1 MSWSEALWW
10 LPTAA
15 VIAMTALGVFAVAV
29 QQPARPARTVWLAA
43 LVFIGAVTIGASV
56 WQQRA
61 TNAALGGTA
70 ERLAAMRQR
79 IDEIGGLLPG
89 GPRATPGETFDSVT
103 AAFRALTAR
112 IEELEDQIRALRE
125 KTRSRGIEKETAARL
140 VSYLRQA
147 GSHRV
152 VVSCA
157 PDDMEAFNYANQ
169 IATLLREAGWEALGP
184 EKTAIFGEA
193 PAMGVRLF
201 VRPGAV
207 TPEAARILIDA
218 FTRFNVSYQ
227 SGIAPSDA
235 IPDPW
240 TTEIFVSHKP

>member
-1 MSWSEALWW
+1 MWWSEALWW

-15 VIAMTALGVFAVAV
+15 VILMTGLGVAAAAM
-29 QQPARPARTVWLAA
+29 QPARPARSFWLAL
-43 LVFIGAVTIGASV
+43 LVFGGALAIGASV

-61 TNAALGGTA
+61 THAALGGTA
-70 ERLAAMRQR
+70 ERLGAMRQR
-79 IDEIGGLLPG
+79 LDEIGGLLPG
-89 GPRATPGETFDSVT
+89 GPRATPGETFDSV
-103 AAFRALTAR
+103 AKAFRSLNAR

-125 KTRSRGIEKETAARL
+125 KTRSRGIEKESVAELTDF
-140 VSYLRQA
+140 LRQA

-169 IATLLREAGWEALGP
+169 IATLLRESGWDALGP
-184 EKTAIFGEA
+184 EKTTIFGEA
-193 PAMGVRLF
+193 PAIGVRLF
-201 VRPGAV
+201 VRGGVV
-207 TPEAARILIDA
+207 TPDTARILIDA
-218 FTRFNVSYQ
+218 FTRFNIPFQ

-235 IPDPW
+235 IPDPL

>member
-1 MSWSEALWW
+1 MPWSETLWW

-15 VIAMTALGVFAVAV
+15 VILMTALGVVAIAA
-29 QQPARPARTVWLAA
+29 QPAGRRRQSWLAV
-43 LVFIGAVTIGASV
+43 LVFAGALTIGASV

-61 TNAALGGTA
+61 MHAALGGTA
-70 ERLAAMRQR
+70 ERLGAMRQR
-79 IDEIGGLLPG
+79 LDEIGGLLPG
-89 GPRATPGETFDSVT
+89 GPRDTAGETFDSVA
-103 AAFRALTAR
+103 AAFRSLNAR
-112 IEELEDQIRALRE
+112 IEELEDQIRTLRE

-140 VSYLRQA
+140 VAYLRQT

-169 IATLLREAGWEALGP
+169 IANLLRAAGWDALGP
-184 EKTAIFGEA
+184 EKTTIFGEA
-193 PAMGVRLF
+193 PAIGLRLF
-201 VRPGAV
+201 VRGSAV

-218 FTRFNVSYQ
+218 FTRFNIPYQ

>member
-15 VIAMTALGVFAVAV
+15 VVAMTALGVIAVAV
-29 QQPARPARTVWLAA
+29 QPARPARTLWLAV
-43 LVFIGAVTIGASV
+43 LVFIGALAIGGSA
-56 WQQRA
+56 WQQR
-61 TNAALGGTA
+61 TTHVMLGGTA
-70 ERLAAMRQR
+70 ERLGAMRQR
-79 IDEIGGLLPG
+79 LDEIGGMLPG
-89 GPRATPGETFDSVT
+89 GPRPTPGETFDSVA
-103 AAFRALTAR
+103 AAFRGLNAR
-112 IEELEDQIRALRE
+112 IEELEDQVRALRE
-125 KTRSRGIEKETAARL
+125 KTRSRGIEKETA
-140 VSYLRQA
+140 VKMVDYLRQR

-157 PDDMEAFNYANQ
+157 PDDMEAFSYANQ
-169 IATLLREAGWEALGP
+169 IATLLREAGWDAPGP
-184 EKTAIFGEA
+184 EKTAIFGEV

-201 VRPGAV
+201 VRGGAV

-218 FTRFNVSYQ
+218 FNRFNIPYQ

-235 IPDPW
+235 IPDPM

>member
-15 VIAMTALGVFAVAV
+15 VILMTGLGVLAIAA
-29 QQPARPARTVWLAA
+29 QPGGVRRQIWLAV
-43 LVFIGAVTIGASV
+43 LVFAGALAIGASV
-56 WQQRA
+56 WQQQMTQA
-61 TNAALGGTA
+61 VLGGTA
-70 ERLAAMRQR
+70 ERLGAMRQR
-79 IDEIGGLLPG
+79 LDDIGGLLPG
-89 GPRATPGETFDSVT
+89 GPRATPGETFDSVA
-103 AAFRALTAR
+103 AAFRALNGR

-125 KTRSRGIEKETAARL
+125 KTRSRSIEKETAAKL
-140 VSYLRQA
+140 VDYLRQS
-147 GSHRV
+147 GRHRV

-169 IATLLREAGWEALGP
+169 ITSLLREAGWEALGP
-184 EKTAIFGEA
+184 EKTTIFGEA

-201 VRPGAV
+201 VRGGAM

-218 FTRFNVSYQ
+218 FTRFNIPYQ

-240 TTEIFVSHKP
+240 TTEIFISHKP

>member
-1 MSWSEALWW
+1 MSWSEKLWW

-15 VIAMTALGVFAVAV
+15 VILMTALGVIAIVV
-29 QQPARPARTVWLAA
+29 QPVRPARILWLAL
-43 LVFIGAVTIGASV
+43 LVFGGALAIGASV

-61 TNAALGGTA
+61 THAAFGGTA
-70 ERLAAMRQR
+70 ERLGAMRQR
-79 IDEIGGLLPG
+79 LDEVGGLLPG
-89 GPRATPGETFDSVT
+89 GPGATAGETFDSV
-103 AAFRALTAR
+103 ASAIRSLNGR
-112 IEELEDQIRALRE
+112 IGELEGQIRALRE
-125 KTRSRGIEKETAARL
+125 KTRSRGIEQETAAKMAE
-140 VSYLRQA
+140 YLRQA

-157 PDDMEAFNYANQ
+157 PDDMEAFGYANQ
-169 IATLLREAGWEALGP
+169 IAVLLREAGWDALGP
-184 EKTAIFGEA
+184 EKTTIFGEA

-201 VRPGAV
+201 VRSGVAA
-207 TPEAARILIDA
+207 PEAARILIDA
-218 FTRFNVSYQ
+218 FTRFNIPYQ

>member
-15 VIAMTALGVFAVAV
+15 VIVMTALGAIAIAA
-29 QQPARPARTVWLAA
+29 QPARRARTGWLAVLVLGGA
-43 LVFIGAVTIGASV
+43 LAIGASA
-56 WQQRA
+56 WQQRTTHA
-61 TNAALGGTA
+61 VLGSTA
-70 ERLAAMRQR
+70 ERLGALRQR
-79 IDEIGGLLPG
+79 LEEVGGLLPG
-89 GPRATPGETFDSVT
+89 GPGATAGETFDSV
-103 AAFRALTAR
+103 AAAIRSLNAR
-112 IEELEDQIRALRE
+112 IEELENQIRALRE
-125 KTRSRGIEKETAARL
+125 KTRSRSIERATAVRI
-140 VSYLRQA
+140 VEYLRQA

-157 PDDMEAFNYANQ
+157 PDDMEAFGYANQ
-169 IATLLREAGWEALGP
+169 LANLLREAGWDALGP
-184 EKTAIFGEA
+184 EKTTIFGEA

-201 VRPGAV
+201 VRAGAV
-207 TPEAARILIDA
+207 TPDAARILIDA
-218 FTRFNVSYQ
+218 FTRFNIPYQ

>member
-1 MSWSEALWW
+1 MLWSEALWW

-15 VIAMTALGVFAVAV
+15 VVAMTAIGFVGVAV
-29 QQPARPARTVWLAA
+29 QPARAARTFWLAV
-43 LVFIGAVTIGASV
+43 LVFVGALAIGASV

-61 TNAALGGTA
+61 EHALLGGTA
-70 ERLAAMRQR
+70 ERLGAMRQR
-79 IDEIGGLLPG
+79 VDEIGGMLPG
-89 GPRATPGETFDSVT
+89 GPRPTPGETFDSVA
-103 AAFRALTAR
+103 AAFRGLNSR

-125 KTRSRGIEKETAARL
+125 KTRSRGIEKETAAKI
-140 VSYLRQA
+140 VEYLRKS
-147 GSHRV
+147 GSQRV

-157 PDDMEAFNYANQ
+157 PDDMEAFSYANQ
-169 IATLLREAGWEALGP
+169 IATVLREAGWDAHGP
-184 EKTAIFGEA
+184 EKTTIFGEA

-207 TPEAARILIDA
+207 TPDAARILIDA
-218 FTRFNVSYQ
+218 FTRFNIPYQ